1 MWVFV
6 GGPKWAE
13 PGLRTGVVQPQHE
26 DCGRYC
32 LVRVLPIRLQRDYD
46 RAQQMRFGV
55 ASWCVALVVEAG
67 GPASASLMRTA
78 DPGR

>member
-1 MWVFV
+1 VWVLV

-32 LVRVLPIRLQRDYD
+32 LVHILPIRLQRDCEG
-46 RAQQMRFGV
+46 AQQMRFGV
-55 ASWCVALVVEAG
+55 ASWRVALVVEAG
-67 GPASASLMRTA
+67 GPSSASLMRA
-78 DPGR
+78 AGPGR